1 MSTAIA
7 IEGVS
12 KQFRLYHQKYTSLK
26 ERALHPGRIPYE
38 EFWALREVSAEI
50 EAGKTIGILGRNGS
64 GKSTLLKCLAGIL
77 RPTSGQVVLRGSLAA
92 MLELGAGFQPELS
105 GRDNVYL
112 NGSLLGFSRR
122 EMDRRFD
129 DIVVF
134 AELEQ
139 FIDNQVKYYSSGMYV
154 RLGFA
159 VAVNVE
165 PDILLVDEVLAVGDE
180 RFQMK
185 CMERVHQFQ
194 AEGRTIVVVSHSPDM
209 MRQTCDQVMVLD
221 HGELIHMGRPGEA
234 IRAFRDRLADT
245 GYVPDPASPEAIAA
259 GHVAEIR
266 PVRPRMVRIGHV
278 SIEHEGQPDRTY
290 LVTGEPL
297 TVRVRLDVVE
307 RVLGAGFRVS
317 VMRGGEAIFVS
328 DTGQQAGGI
337 TLEPGQQEVTF
348 RFASIPLLDGSFAL
362 HLDVRDGG
370 GLVLDLREPA
380 CTFEVMNP
388 HRSTGLVYLPLDVAL
403 DGALDGRPSLVQS
416 GPSYPSAAYPPAP
429 AGDVEM
435 PLSGTAGSAWS

>member
-1 MSTAIA
+1 VSTAIA

-26 ERALHPGRIPYE
+26 ERALHPGRIPFE
-38 EFWALREVSAEI
+38 VFWALQNVSAEI
-50 EAGKTIGILGRNGS
+50 EAGKTVGILGRNGS

-77 RPTSGQVVLRGSLAA
+77 KPTSGQVVLRGSLAA

-112 NGSLLGFSRR
+112 NGSLLGFSRK

-129 DIVVF
+129 DIVAF

-209 MRQTCDQVMVLD
+209 MRQTCDQVLVLD
-221 HGELIHMGRPGEA
+221 HGELIHVGRPGEA
-234 IRAFRDRLADT
+234 IRAFRDRLVDS

-278 SIEHEGQPDRTY
+278 SVEHEGQNDRPY
-290 LVTGEPL
+290 VVTDEPM

-328 DTGQQAGGI
+328 DTGQQTGGI
-337 TLEPGQQEVTF
+337 TLEPGPQEVAF
-348 RFASIPLLDGSFAL
+348 RFESVPLLDGNFAL

-370 GLVLDLREPA
+370 GNVLDLREPA

-388 HRSTGLVYLPLDVAL
+388 GRSTGLVSMTLERELAAP
-403 DGALDGRPSLVQS
+403 PSPYS
-416 GPSYPSAAYPPAP
+416 NAPYSNAPYPPSPSEVSA
-429 AGDVEM
+429 
-435 PLSGTAGSAWS
+435 PLSGTGSAWS